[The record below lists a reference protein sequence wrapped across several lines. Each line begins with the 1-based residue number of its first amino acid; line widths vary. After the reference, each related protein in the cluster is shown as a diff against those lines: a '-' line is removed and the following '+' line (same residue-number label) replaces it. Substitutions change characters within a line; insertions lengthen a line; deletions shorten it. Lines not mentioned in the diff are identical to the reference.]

1 MILALFGV
9 LAVLVLTLGTAL
21 FVSAEFSL
29 VAADRPRL
37 EAAARAGD
45 RPAARALAAVRSLS
59 FQLSGAQ
66 LGITLTT
73 LVVGFLAEPSFA
85 RLLDPVLSASCPT
98 ATVGRGRG
106 DPRAAGRDDRCR

>member
-1 MILALFGV
+1 MILALLGV
-9 LAVLVLTLGTAL
+9 LAVVALTIGTAL

-45 RPAARALAAVRSLS
+45 RPAARALAAVRSVS
-59 FQLSGAQ
+59 FQLSGAP

-73 LVVGFLAEPSFA
+73 LVVGSLAEPSFS
-85 RLLDPVLSASCPT
+85 RLLEPILTFLPD
-98 ATVGRGRG
+98 ATV
-106 DPRAAGRDDRCR
+106 D